1 MKFVMLGSLKES
13 VDLAKLA
20 EIIRRRAQYE
30 FPPGVSMVGE
40 YWTAQRSPAVVSI
53 LEADDATAL
62 MINYAAW
69 VDVLDVA
76 IFPVNTWQE
85 GLEGLSKH
93 FAGE

>member
-1 MKFVMLGSLKES
+1 MKFVTLWSLKES

-20 EIIRRRAQYE
+20 EIIGRRAEYE
-30 FPPGVSMVGE
+30 YPPGIKMVGE
-40 YWTAQRSPAVVSI
+40 YWTSQRSPAVVSI
-53 LEADDATAL
+53 LEADDATGL

-69 VDVLDVA
+69 VDVLDVEV
-76 IFPVNTWQE
+76 FPVNTWEE